1 MSHICKMTGMEA
13 VLPSAPPRR
22 SVPPTA
28 IVHLPMPN
36 PSRAPRWNSA
46 PKQTLNTSAR

>member
-1 MSHICKMTGMEA
+1 MSHICKMTGMET
-13 VLPSAPPRR
+13 VLPCAPRSA
-22 SVPPTA
+22 PPTA

-36 PSRAPRWNSA
+36 PSRASSWNST